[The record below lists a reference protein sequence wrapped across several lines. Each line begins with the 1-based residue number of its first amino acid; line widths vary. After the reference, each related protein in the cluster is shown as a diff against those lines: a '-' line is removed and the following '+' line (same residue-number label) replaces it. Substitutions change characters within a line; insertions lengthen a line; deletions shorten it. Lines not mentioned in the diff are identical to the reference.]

1 MPGQSVTV
9 FREITAEPEAV
20 WEVLTNLERAVRVMT
35 AVMSIRRIDGPPGFE
50 VGTRYRETRLSL
62 GGHVTEEFTVTEV
75 VPGHQAT
82 IEADVA
88 GGHLTIKYR
97 VLPSSLGTRLE
108 AELTV
113 VPPPSSMGKKI
124 LNSVSGGRAV
134 KVAREML
141 EQDLM
146 DIAAYLRP

>member
-1 MPGQSVTV
+1 MPGQSFTVT
-9 FREITAEPEAV
+9 REITTEPEAV
-20 WEVLTNLERAVRVMT
+20 WEVLTNLERATRVLT

-50 VGTRYRETRLSL
+50 VGTRWRETRLAL

-75 VPGHQAT
+75 VPGHRAT
-82 IEADVA
+82 VEADVA

-108 AELTV
+108 AELSV
-113 VPPPSSMGKKI
+113 VPPPAGLGQRI
-124 LNSVSGGRAV
+124 LNSVSSGRAV

-141 EQDLM
+141 EQDLK
-146 DIAAYLRP
+146 DIAVYLRR